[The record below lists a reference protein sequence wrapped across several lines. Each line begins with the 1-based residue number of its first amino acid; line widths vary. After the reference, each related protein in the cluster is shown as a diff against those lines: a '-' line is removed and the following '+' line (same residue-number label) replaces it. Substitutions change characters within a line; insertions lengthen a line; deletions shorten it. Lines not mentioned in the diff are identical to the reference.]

1 MLRLIISPSPRP
13 IALPG
18 DYRLTPGQ
26 GAVVREGSDTVLFA
40 YGPVMLNE
48 ALSAAESLQE
58 KGISLKVVNLPWLNQ
73 VDAAWLRTV
82 IGDCRMLFSLDN
94 HSPYGGIGDCLLNA
108 LMSSGELNGRRLVKF
123 GIEGMPACGAP
134 PEVLAYHGVD
144 GNSLA
149 ERIAAALR
157 G

>member
-1 MLRLIISPSPRP
+1 MLRLIISPSPQP

-18 DYRLTPGQ
+18 DYRFTPGQ
-26 GAVVREGSDTVLFA
+26 GTVIREGSDTVLFA

-48 ALSAAESLQE
+48 ALSAAESLQGN
-58 KGISLKVVNLPWLNQ
+58 GISLKVVNLPWLNQ
-73 VDAAWLRTV
+73 VDAAWLRAV

-94 HSPYGGIGDCLLNA
+94 HSPYGGIGDCLLNSLMDSSA
-108 LMSSGELNGRRLVKF
+108 LRGRRLVKF
-123 GIEGMPACGAP
+123 GIEGMPACGTP